1 MSNAEQNEG
10 HQSNNQHRS
19 LQRVSDEKP
28 ENFIP
33 YESPKMASQD
43 RFNDE
48 PEPTQDDMIVTHYFK
63 HHPLFEFRDLEDH
76 HVDNYRHWLHAR
88 AEYYNTETY
97 PAEISHWEKGNKFN
111 HTLILLFP
119 LFSFVFFGN

>member
-1 MSNAEQNEG
+1 
-10 HQSNNQHRS
+10 
-19 LQRVSDEKP
+19 
-28 ENFIP
+28 
-33 YESPKMASQD
+33 MASQD

-63 HHPLFEFRDLEDH
+63 HHPLFEFRDLEEH

-111 HTLILLFP
+111 HTLVLLFP
-119 LFSFVFFGN
+119 LFAFIFFGNQYKEHLKQKNVKMPIVGVFSQCSL